1 MGGLEIH
8 PTIFQLNTPK
18 PQGRRGLSLGGQ
30 DPFHR
35 APTCRHGM
43 SNPRTVQERML
54 CPATPPPGLTVE
66 LGRQM
71 HEKVRDVSDS
81 VRKQWKAV
89 TIFIVEL
96 QWVRKDQ
103 KKEMCTLGATSSQ
116 ACWLCIS
123 PSCNPTP
130 GSTGHRQGG
139 QAQFLP
145 PLQAHGVASRT
156 PCIQR
161 APQLSEV
168 EVQWRVPPPL
178 SDTFTFTAALAQCSQ
193 DLGETGSTDCPPKK
207 MLGSFSGPHNG
218 SVSCSFPK

>member
-18 PQGRRGLSLGGQ
+18 PQGRSGLSLGGQ

-43 SNPRTVQERML
+43 SNPRTVQERIL
-54 CPATPPPGLTVE
+54 CPATPPPGLTME

-96 QWVRKDQ
+96 KWMRKDQ

-123 PSCNPTP
+123 PSSKRP
-130 GSTGHRQGG
+130 QD
-139 QAQFLP
+139 
-145 PLQAHGVASRT
+145 
-156 PCIQR
+156 QR
-161 APQLSEV
+161 ATG
-168 EVQWRVPPPL
+168 R
-178 SDTFTFTAALAQCSQ
+178 AAR
-193 DLGETGSTDCPPKK
+193 P
-207 MLGSFSGPHNG
+207 SFSHHCRPTVWPPGRPASSGPPSSPRWKSSGG
-218 SVSCSFPK
+218 SLPHSQTLSLSQQPWLSVHKI

>member
-1 MGGLEIH
+1 MTGYNVGGLEIH

-18 PQGRRGLSLGGQ
+18 PQGRSGLSLGGQ

-43 SNPRTVQERML
+43 SNPRTVQERIL
-54 CPATPPPGLTVE
+54 CPATPPPGLTME

-96 QWVRKDQ
+96 KWMRKDQ

-123 PSCNPTP
+123 PSSNPTP
-130 GSTGHRQGG
+130 RINGPQAGRPGPVSPTTAGPRCGLPDALHPAGPPALRGGSPVEGPSPTLRHFHFHSSPGSVFTRFRGNWKHR
-139 QAQFLP
+139 
-145 PLQAHGVASRT
+145 
-156 PCIQR
+156 
-161 APQLSEV
+161 LS
-168 EVQWRVPPPL
+168 
-178 SDTFTFTAALAQCSQ
+178 
-193 DLGETGSTDCPPKK
+193 PPKNAGV
-207 MLGSFSGPHNG
+207 LFWAT
-218 SVSCSFPK
+218 